1 LPFAAASAQRSS
13 SGIGGAEERHAEEQ
27 KMLTTIQDDM
37 FAPDTIADPY
47 TYYGRLRDEDPVH
60 WNEPYELWVITR
72 HDDLVWLTRH
82 HELFSSAVFKND
94 RRPPYPA
101 IDESDLG
108 LYEYVRNY
116 QGDQFIQHDRP
127 EHLEMR
133 RVMHGYFT
141 PKSMEAWR
149 PFVQAAVKELLDAA
163 EEKGEMD
170 IMRDLATPLPVL
182 VIAQIMGVPAEER
195 QHVRHLAEKLLYIG
209 RGEYDR
215 MKPLT
220 EGMRGM
226 IDYVSPLVD
235 KRIVNPGDDFISV
248 LAKGEK
254 QGIFTRHEVL
264 VNTSLLLLAGHET
277 TINLLCNGTLSFIRH
292 PEQWALYKQD
302 PVGQAKWATEECLRY
317 DSPVISIQRIA
328 SQDVELRGKHLRKGD
343 RLRWFISSANR
354 DPETFTSPTA
364 FDITRNPN
372 PHVAFGSGVHH
383 CLGAT
388 LARVEGQEV
397 FKALAQRFPNLQVQ
411 TDGLEYQ
418 PSITFRSLK
427 SLPVTWH

>member
-1 LPFAAASAQRSS
+1 MTAVAP
-13 SGIGGAEERHAEEQ
+13 
-27 KMLTTIQDDM
+27 IQDDL
-37 FAPDTIADPY
+37 FTADVIADPY
-47 TYYGRLRDEDPVH
+47 AYYGRLREQDPVH
-60 WNEPYELWVITR
+60 WNEKYDLWVVTR
-72 HDDLVWLTRH
+72 YDDLVWLTRH

-94 RRPPYPA
+94 PRPAYPA

-108 LYEYVRNY
+108 LYEYVKNY

-163 EEKGEMD
+163 EEKGSMD
-170 IMRDLATPLPVL
+170 VMRDLATPLPVL
-182 VIAQIMGVPAEER
+182 VIAEMMGVPREDRPYIR
-195 QHVRHLAEKLLYIG
+195 QLAEKLLYIG

-226 IDYVSPLVD
+226 IEYVSPLVD
-235 KRIVNPGDDFISV
+235 RRIVDPGDDFISV
-248 LAKGEK
+248 LARGEK
-254 QGIFTRHEVL
+254 QGVFTRHEVL

-292 PEQWALYKQD
+292 PDQWALLKQD
-302 PVGQAKWATEECLRY
+302 PAGAAKRATEECLRY
-317 DSPVISIQRIA
+317 DSPVVSIQRIA
-328 SQDVELRGKHLRKGD
+328 SQDVELRDTVLRKGD

-354 DPETFTSPTA
+354 DPEAFANPTT
-364 FDITRNPN
+364 FDITRHPN
-372 PHVAFGSGVHH
+372 PHVAFGSGTHH

-397 FKALAQRFPNLQVQ
+397 FKALAERFPSLQVEA
-411 TDGLEYQ
+411 DGLDYQ

-427 SLPVTWH
+427 SLPITWH

>member
-1 LPFAAASAQRSS
+1 MAS
-13 SGIGGAEERHAEEQ
+13 
-27 KMLTTIQDDM
+27 KIQDDM
-37 FAPDTIADPY
+37 FTPEVIADPY
-47 TYYGRLRDEDPVH
+47 TYYGRIRDEDPVH
-60 WNEPYELWVITR
+60 WNETYELWVVTR

-94 RRPPYPA
+94 PRPPYPA

-108 LYEYVRNY
+108 LYDYVRNY

-133 RVMHGYFT
+133 KVVHGYFT

-149 PFVQAAVKELLDAA
+149 PFVQKAVKELLDAA
-163 EEKGEMD
+163 EEKGKMD
-170 IMRDLATPLPVL
+170 VMRDLATPLPVL
-182 VIAQIMGVPAEER
+182 VIAEMMGVPEKDRPYIR
-195 QHVRHLAEKLLYIG
+195 QLAEKLLYIG

-220 EGMRGM
+220 DGMRGM
-226 IDYVSPLVD
+226 IEYVSPLID
-235 KRIVNPGDDFISV
+235 ERIANPGDDFISV
-248 LAKGEK
+248 LASGEK
-254 QGIFTRHEVL
+254 QGVFSRHEVL

-292 PEQWALYKQD
+292 PDQWALLKQD
-302 PVGQAKWATEECLRY
+302 PAGAAKLATEECLRY
-317 DSPVISIQRIA
+317 DSPVKSIQRIA
-328 SQDVELRGKHLRKGD
+328 SEDVEMRGKLLRKND
-343 RLRWFISSANR
+343 RVRWFISSANR
-354 DPETFTSPTA
+354 DPVMFEKPDR
-364 FDITRNPN
+364 FDITRWPN
-372 PHVAFGSGVHH
+372 QHVAFGSGVHH

-397 FKALAQRFPNLQVQ
+397 FKALAERFPGFQLA
-411 TDGLEYQ
+411 TDGLDYQ

-427 SLPVTWH
+427 SLPVTWQ

>member
-1 LPFAAASAQRSS
+1 MSIALQ
-13 SGIGGAEERHAEEQ
+13 E
-27 KMLTTIQDDM
+27 DM
-37 FAPDTIADPY
+37 FTPEAIADPY
-47 TYYGRLRDEDPVH
+47 AYYGRLRDQDPVH
-60 WNEPYELWVITR
+60 WNEKYELWVITR

-94 RRPPYPA
+94 PRPPYPD

-108 LYEYVRNY
+108 LYDYVRNY

-133 RVMHGYFT
+133 RVVHGYFT

-149 PFVQAAVKELLDAA
+149 PFVQKAVKELLDAA
-163 EEKGEMD
+163 EEKGHMD
-170 IMRDLATPLPVL
+170 VMRDLATPLPVL
-182 VIAQIMGVPAEER
+182 VIAQMMGVPEKDRPYVR
-195 QHVRHLAEKLLYIG
+195 QLAEKLLYIG

-226 IDYVSPLVD
+226 VEYVSPLVEE
-235 KRIVNPGDDFISV
+235 RIVNPGDDFISV
-248 LAKGEK
+248 LASGEK
-254 QGIFTRHEVL
+254 NRVFTRHEVL

-277 TINLLCNGTLSFIRH
+277 TINLLCNGTLAFMQH
-292 PEQWALYKQD
+292 PDQWALLKED
-302 PVGQAKWATEECLRY
+302 PAGLAKRATEECLRY
-317 DSPVISIQRIA
+317 DSPVKSIQRIA
-328 SQDVELRGKHLRKGD
+328 SQDVQMRDKVLEKND
-343 RLRWFISSANR
+343 RVRWFISSANR
-354 DPETFTSPTA
+354 DPAMFQNPEK
-364 FDITRNPN
+364 FDITRWPN
-372 PHVAFGSGVHH
+372 QHVAFGSGVHH

-397 FKALAQRFPNLQVQ
+397 FKALAERFPALQVE
-411 TDGLEYQ
+411 TEELEYQ

-427 SLPVTWH
+427 SLPVTWQ

>member
-1 LPFAAASAQRSS
+1 MGAA
-13 SGIGGAEERHAEEQ
+13 
-27 KMLTTIQDDM
+27 IQDNL
-37 FAPDTIADPY
+37 FTPDVIADPY
-47 TYYGRLRDEDPVH
+47 SYYGRLRDEDPVH

-94 RRPPYPA
+94 PRPPYPA

-133 RVMHGYFT
+133 RVVHGYFT

-149 PFVQAAVKELLDAA
+149 PFVQKAVKELLDEA
-163 EEKGEMD
+163 EEKGSMD

-182 VIAQIMGVPAEER
+182 VIAQMMGVPEQDRRYVR
-195 QHVRHLAEKLLYIG
+195 QLAEKLLYIG

-226 IDYVSPLVD
+226 IDFVSPLVD
-235 KRIVNPGDDFISV
+235 ERIVNPGDDFISV
-248 LAKGEK
+248 LAGGER
-254 QGIFTRHEVL
+254 QGVFSRHEVL

-277 TINLLCNGTLSFIRH
+277 TINLICNGTLAFMRH
-292 PEQWALYKQD
+292 PDQWALLKKD
-302 PVGQAKWATEECLRY
+302 PAGLAKTATEECLRY
-317 DSPVISIQRIA
+317 DSPVVSIQRIA
-328 SQDVELRGKHLRKGD
+328 SQDIEMRGKVLNKKD
-343 RLRWFISSANR
+343 RVRWFISSANR
-354 DPETFTSPTA
+354 DPAKFADPDK
-364 FDITRNPN
+364 FDITRWPN
-372 PHVAFGSGVHH
+372 QHVAFGNGVHH

-397 FKALAQRFPNLQVQ
+397 FRALAERFPDLRMEPE
-411 TDGLEYQ
+411 DLEYQ

-427 SLPVTWH
+427 SLPVTWQ

>member
-1 LPFAAASAQRSS
+1 MVTA
-13 SGIGGAEERHAEEQ
+13 
-27 KMLTTIQDDM
+27 IQDDM
-37 FAPDTIADPY
+37 FTPDVIADPY
-47 TYYGRLRDEDPVH
+47 GYYGRLRDEDPVH
-60 WNEPYELWVITR
+60 WNETYALWVITR

-94 RRPPYPA
+94 PRPPYPA

-116 QGDQFIQHDRP
+116 QGDQLIQHDRP
-127 EHLEMR
+127 EHLEAR
-133 RVMHGYFT
+133 RVVHGYFT

-149 PFVQAAVKELLDAA
+149 PFVQKAVKELLDAA
-163 EEKGEMD
+163 EDKGRMD
-170 IMRDLATPLPVL
+170 VMRDLATPLPVL
-182 VIAQIMGVPAEER
+182 VIAEMMGVPER
-195 QHVRHLAEKLLYIG
+195 DRHYIRELAEKLLYIG

-220 EGMRGM
+220 EGMQGM

-235 KRIVNPGDDFISV
+235 ERIVNPGDDFISV
-248 LAKGEK
+248 LASGEK
-254 QGIFTRHEVL
+254 QGVFSRHEVL

-277 TINLLCNGTLSFIRH
+277 TINLLCNGTLAFIRH
-292 PEQWALYKQD
+292 PDQWALLKED
-302 PVGQAKWATEECLRY
+302 PAGRAKLATEECLRY
-317 DSPVISIQRIA
+317 DSPVKSLQRIA
-328 SQDVELRGKHLRKGD
+328 VQDVEMRGKVLKKDD
-343 RLRWFISSANR
+343 RVRWFIPSANR
-354 DPETFTSPTA
+354 DPGVFANPDR
-364 FDITRNPN
+364 FDITRWPN

-397 FKALAQRFPNLQVQ
+397 FKALAERFPNLQGE
-411 TDGLEYQ
+411 TTGLEYQ

-427 SLPVTWH
+427 SLPVTWQ

>member
-1 LPFAAASAQRSS
+1 MATP
-13 SGIGGAEERHAEEQ
+13 
-27 KMLTTIQDDM
+27 IQTDM
-37 FAPDTIADPY
+37 FTPGVIADPY

-60 WNEPYELWVITR
+60 WNEAYALWAVTR
-72 HDDLVWLTRH
+72 YDDLVWLTRH

-94 RRPPYPA
+94 PRPPYPA

-108 LYEYVRNY
+108 LYEYVKNY

-133 RVMHGYFT
+133 RVMHSYFT

-170 IMRDLATPLPVL
+170 IMRDLATPLPVM
-182 VIAQIMGVPAEER
+182 VIAQMMGVPPSER
-195 QHVRHLAEKLLYIG
+195 GYVRQLAEKLLYIG

-235 KRIVNPGDDFISV
+235 ERMANPGDDFISV
-248 LAKGEK
+248 LASGEK
-254 QGIFTRHEVL
+254 NGVFTRHEVL

-277 TINLLCNGTLSFIRH
+277 TINLICNGTLAFIRH
-292 PEQWALYKQD
+292 PDQWALLKQD
-302 PVGQAKWATEECLRY
+302 PGALVKPATEECLRY
-317 DSPVISIQRIA
+317 DSPVKSIQRIA
-328 SQDVELRGKHLRKGD
+328 SQDVEMRGKVMRKAD
-343 RLRWFISSANR
+343 RIRWFISSANR
-354 DPETFTSPTA
+354 DPDAFVNPAA
-364 FDITRNPN
+364 FDITRHPN
-372 PHVAFGSGVHH
+372 QHVAFGSGTHH

-397 FKALAQRFPNLQVQ
+397 FKALAERFPALQGE
-411 TDGLEYQ
+411 TEDLEYQ

>member
-1 LPFAAASAQRSS
+1 MPAA
-13 SGIGGAEERHAEEQ
+13 
-27 KMLTTIQDDM
+27 IQDDM
-37 FAPDTIADPY
+37 FSPDVIADPY
-47 TYYGRLRDEDPVH
+47 TYYGRLRDEDPIH
-60 WNEPYELWVITR
+60 WNETYELWVVTR

-94 RRPPYPA
+94 PRAPYPA

-149 PFVQAAVKELLDAA
+149 PFVQKAVKELLDEA
-163 EEKGEMD
+163 EEKGRMD
-170 IMRDLATPLPVL
+170 VMRDLATPLPVL
-182 VIAQIMGVPAEER
+182 VIAEMMGVPAQDR
-195 QHVRHLAEKLLYIG
+195 PYIRHLAEKLLYIG

-226 IDYVSPLVD
+226 LEYVNPLVD
-235 KRIVNPGDDFISV
+235 QRIVKPGDDFISV
-248 LAKGEK
+248 LAGGEK
-254 QGIFTRHEVL
+254 QGVFSRHEVL

-277 TINLLCNGTLSFIRH
+277 TINLLCNGTLAFMQH
-292 PEQWALYKQD
+292 PDQWALLKED
-302 PVGQAKWATEECLRY
+302 PAARAKLATEECLRY
-317 DSPVISIQRIA
+317 DSPVKSIQRIA
-328 SQDVELRGKHLRKGD
+328 SQDVEMRGKVLKKDERI
-343 RLRWFISSANR
+343 RWFIPSANR
-354 DPETFTSPTA
+354 DPVVFANPDS
-364 FDITRNPN
+364 FDISRWPN
-372 PHVAFGSGVHH
+372 PHVAFGNGVHH

-397 FKALAQRFPNLQVQ
+397 FKALAERFPGLQLE
-411 TDGLEYQ
+411 TEELEYQ

-427 SLPVTWH
+427 TLPVTWQ

>member
-1 LPFAAASAQRSS
+1 MSA
-13 SGIGGAEERHAEEQ
+13 E
-27 KMLTTIQDDM
+27 LQDNL
-37 FAPDTIADPY
+37 FAPEVIANPY
-47 TYYGRLRDEDPVH
+47 DYYGQVRETDPVH
-60 WNEPYELWVITR
+60 WNKTYELWLVTR
-72 HDDLVWLTRH
+72 HDDLTWLTRH

-94 RRPPYPA
+94 PRPPYPA

-149 PFVQAAVKELLDAA
+149 PFVQKAVKELLDEA
-163 EEKGEMD
+163 EEKGRID
-170 IMRDLATPLPVL
+170 VMRDLATPLPVL
-182 VIAQIMGVPAEER
+182 VIAQMMGVPEQDR
-195 QHVRHLAEKLLYIG
+195 RHVRQLAEKLLYIG

-226 IDYVSPLVD
+226 VDYVAPLVD
-235 KRIVNPGDDFISV
+235 ERIVNPGDDFISL
-248 LAKGEK
+248 LASGER
-254 QGIFTRHEVL
+254 QGVFTRHEVL

-277 TINLLCNGTLSFIRH
+277 TINLICNGTLAFMRH
-292 PEQWALYKQD
+292 PEQWALFKTD
-302 PVGQAKWATEECLRY
+302 PEGLAKTATEECLRY
-317 DSPVISIQRIA
+317 DPPVVSIQRIGA
-328 SQDVELRGKHLRKGD
+328 QDVEIRGKTLHAKD
-343 RLRWFISSANR
+343 RIRWFISSANR
-354 DPETFTSPTA
+354 DPGKFADPDK
-364 FDITRNPN
+364 FDITRWPN
-372 PHVAFGSGVHH
+372 QHVAFGNGVHH

-397 FKALAQRFPNLQVQ
+397 FKALAERFPDLRMESEEL
-411 TDGLEYQ
+411 DYQ

-427 SLPVTWH
+427 SLPVALE

>member
-1 LPFAAASAQRSS
+1 
-13 SGIGGAEERHAEEQ
+13 
-27 KMLTTIQDDM
+27 
-37 FAPDTIADPY
+37 
-47 TYYGRLRDEDPVH
+47 
-60 WNEPYELWVITR
+60 
-72 HDDLVWLTRH
+72 
-82 HELFSSAVFKND
+82 
-94 RRPPYPA
+94 
-101 IDESDLG
+101 
-108 LYEYVRNY
+108 VRNY
-116 QGDQFIQHDRP
+116 QADQFIQHDRP

-149 PFVQAAVKELLDAA
+149 PFVREAVKELLDAA

-170 IMRDLATPLPVL
+170 VMRDLATPLPVL
-182 VIAQIMGVPAEER
+182 VIAQMMGVPPSER
-195 QHVRHLAEKLLYIG
+195 SHVRKLAEKLLYIG

-226 IDYVSPLVD
+226 IEYVSPLVD
-235 KRIVNPGDDFISV
+235 KRIVDPGDDFISV
-248 LAKGEK
+248 LAQGEK
-254 QGIFTRHEVL
+254 KGIFTRHQVL

-277 TINLLCNGTLSFIRH
+277 TINLLCNGTLSFTRH
-292 PEQWALYKQD
+292 PDQWELFKED
-302 PVGQAKWATEECLRY
+302 PAGRAKAATEECLRY

-328 SQDVELRGKHLRKGD
+328 TQDVEMRDKVLRKDD
-343 RLRWFISSANR
+343 RIRWFISSANR
-354 DPETFTSPTA
+354 DPNA
-364 FDITRNPN
+364 FDQPDTFDIFRHPN
-372 PHVAFGSGVHH
+372 QHVAFGSGTHH

-397 FKALAQRFPNLQVQ
+397 FKALAERFPNLRAQ
-411 TDGLEYQ
+411 TEGLEYQ

>member
-1 LPFAAASAQRSS
+1 MAAA
-13 SGIGGAEERHAEEQ
+13 
-27 KMLTTIQDDM
+27 IQDNM
-37 FAPDTIADPY
+37 FTPEVIADPY
-47 TYYGRLRDEDPVH
+47 AYYGRLREEDPVH
-60 WNEPYELWVITR
+60 WNEAYALWVITR

-94 RRPPYPA
+94 PRQPYPA

-133 RVMHGYFT
+133 RVVHGYFT

-149 PFVQAAVKELLDAA
+149 PFVQDAVKELLDAA
-163 EEKGEMD
+163 EDKGHID
-170 IMRDLATPLPVL
+170 VMRDLATPLPVL
-182 VIAQIMGVPAEER
+182 VIAQMMGVPKEDR
-195 QHVRHLAEKLLYIG
+195 PYVRKLAENLLYIG
-209 RGEYDR
+209 RGEPYR

-226 IDYVSPLVD
+226 IEYVSPLVEE
-235 KRIVNPGDDFISV
+235 RIVNPGDDFISV
-248 LAKGEK
+248 LASGEK
-254 QGIFTRHEVL
+254 KGVFTRHEVL

-277 TINLLCNGTLSFIRH
+277 TINLLCNGTLAFIRH
-292 PEQWALYKQD
+292 PDQWALLKED
-302 PVGQAKWATEECLRY
+302 PAGRAKWATEECLRY
-317 DSPVISIQRIA
+317 DSPVKSLQRIA
-328 SQDVELRGKHLRKGD
+328 SQDVEMRGKVLRKDD
-343 RLRWFISSANR
+343 RIRWFMSSANR
-354 DPETFTSPTA
+354 DPRVFADPDG
-364 FDITRNPN
+364 FDITRQPN

-397 FKALAQRFPNLQVQ
+397 FKALAERFPALRLE
-411 TDGLEYQ
+411 TEDLEYQ

-427 SLPVTWH
+427 SLPISWQ